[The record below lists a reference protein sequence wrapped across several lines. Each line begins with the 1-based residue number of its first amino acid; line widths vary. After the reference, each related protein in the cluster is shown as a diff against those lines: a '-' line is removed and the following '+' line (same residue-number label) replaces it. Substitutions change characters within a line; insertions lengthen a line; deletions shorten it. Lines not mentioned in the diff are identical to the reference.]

1 MRKCVWNL
9 FVAICVLLMSI
20 PTVAWADEP
29 TEAMPETAEVMS
41 EGRNNIEA
49 AEVRSTSDEAVL
61 LADDAELLS
70 ATSTVQITYSGQVV
84 DTFNGVSAKYI
95 PGTGNS
101 NTGSYS
107 CAGYVHTYYST
118 IYGITVS
125 NLLTGKTPNAS
136 NGSFSVTSSPEPG
149 DIGYQLNS
157 RDSGHWFIIKEVNG
171 DGSYT
176 IIEQNWKWES
186 SGATYCNVN
195 RHVSY
200 SATKGFKV
208 FRWSGKPSPT
218 PPANHN
224 PIIHLDSA
232 DSPSPGKVHVVGWAY
247 DPDDKSAQ
255 LDIHVYAWSSD
266 NQPSGL
272 GIIQANIPRGEHH
285 AFEATLSTDISGEY
299 MIRCAAINVG
309 EGENSWS
316 EEGWTVNI
324 AVNHSPII
332 HLEKADSPSPGKVH
346 VLGWA
351 YDPDDKSAQLDI
363 HAYAWDSANQPSGLG
378 VIKANISHDGIDET
392 YHCGK
397 LHGFEAT
404 LPTNISGEY
413 MIRCAAIN
421 VGEGENSW
429 SEEGWT
435 VTIQKDTEAPKVTAA
450 SLSNISGN
458 KCTFSIT
465 ATDNVKVDHVDF
477 HVWCDT
483 WTQSGE
489 TVYQAKQ
496 SGNNWSYDIP
506 LNLSNGKKWLM
517 DARVYDLSG
526 NQTLSSGNTVPGAL
540 LRFYTITFN
549 ANGGSCST
557 ANKQVIGAR
566 YWLRG
571 QVGDTYVCTYGDLPT
586 PTRDGYAFDGWYTE
600 SNGGSKITKDSK
612 VTIAENQTLYAHW
625 KDTQSPVITQIS
637 GPYDLSPNGYTFK
650 ITATDTAGVAKV
662 RALSWVDPVENA
674 VKTWTDATKSGNEWT
689 VSVQRNGENNGNSS
703 AWRTDLYAY
712 DAAENA
718 SLCKQILLYYCTVTF
733 DANGGD
739 CATANKAVFRGGYL
753 TNYTDSVDF
762 HLKYGDLPTP
772 TRSGYTFDGWYTA
785 LEDGEQVTAE
795 SEVAVRTNHTLY
807 AHWSV
812 NVEITKVV
820 PHNLSPNGYTLNVT
834 TSDAVSSVRALS
846 WVDPAETAEKIWDDA
861 TKSGSEWIV
870 SVKRN
875 GENNDGLPWRT
886 NLYAYDGAGNSS
898 LPENILIYYYTV
910 SFNAN
915 GGVCDTNRKEIFSG
929 SHLTDWANS
938 RDFNLKYGDLPVPTR
953 DGYAFDGWY
962 TDADAGEKVTEES
975 KVTATKNHALYAHWT
990 KKPAPPDSS
999 ALQIIV
1005 GSVSASK
1012 GSVVDIPV
1020 TIKNNPGIS
1029 GATLAVSYDK
1039 SVLTLTSITKGAV
1052 FENGSYTSYPE
1063 NGVVQW
1069 YHTENVTG
1077 DGVLFTFQFTVDGNA
1092 QNGNYNIAVGL
1103 RDGIPA
1109 NLSNADS
1116 NIVNA
1121 QFISGVLEITSG
1133 IRGDVTGDGVVAI
1146 NDVVKV
1152 ARAVAGSLT
1161 LTEAERTVA
1170 DVTGEGVIAINDV
1183 VKLARYIAGSIATLQ
1198 SAEASSLSSGESAVI
1213 EVATVSGKP
1222 GEAVRV
1228 PVSITSNPG
1237 IAGLQ
1242 LDVRFDNGLTLKNV
1256 VQGDILSGEN
1266 FTPDVSAGRIQ
1277 WYYEQA
1283 NVTNTGVL
1291 FTLEFEIGA
1300 EAQNGDAYA
1309 VTVNVKDGISA
1320 NLSDYDSNPVNAEF
1334 KPGKIQ
1340 ISETADNTA
1349 ITTVS
1354 RNGNTITA
1362 NVVCAD
1368 SNATVFCAVYNNSGK
1383 MIAVRSAQITGES
1396 SYQFQ
1401 FDGQQFDY
1409 AKAFIVDSDLRPLCE
1424 SKRS

>member
-1 MRKCVWNL
+1 MRKRVLSLCMALCMTLTLFPTATWADELPKTISEIVEVVPEVMEEDVNRLDNNL
-9 FVAICVLLMSI
+9 MERVSQAFPHDGEFATLSSAITVYKQTDSRWSGYAYGYGTNDDGSTWPATIGTSGCGLLSYTNAVYYLNGSFINPTILADYALKYGYRPTGGGTAYGLYKSFADNRGSTYGIAYVGAVSGYANLKANIQKGYVAICHVPGHIMAIVDYNSSDGTYLLLDSY
-20 PTVAWADEP
+20 PSGNRGTYSTGGYAWKTQAQL
-29 TEAMPETAEVMS
+29 
-41 EGRNNIEA
+41 NNLKVESDFYIIK
-49 AEVRSTSDEAVL
+49 STSPAP
-61 LADDAELLS
+61 
-70 ATSTVQITYSGQVV
+70 SG
-84 DTFNGVSAKYI
+84 
-95 PGTGNS
+95 
-101 NTGSYS
+101 
-107 CAGYVHTYYST
+107 
-118 IYGITVS
+118 
-125 NLLTGKTPNAS
+125 
-136 NGSFSVTSSPEPG
+136 
-149 DIGYQLNS
+149 
-157 RDSGHWFIIKEVNG
+157 
-171 DGSYT
+171 
-176 IIEQNWKWES
+176 
-186 SGATYCNVN
+186 N
-195 RHVSY
+195 R
-200 SATKGFKV
+200 
-208 FRWSGKPSPT
+208 SPT
-218 PPANHN
+218 A
-224 PIIHLDSA
+224 IFDLAEST
-232 DSPSPGKVHVVGWAY
+232 SPGKLHVRGWAF
-247 DPDDKSAQ
+247 DPDDTAVQ
-255 LDIHVYAWSSD
+255 LSIHVY
-266 NQPSGL
+266 L
-272 GIIQANIPRGEHH
+272 GTENDTGTA
-285 AFEATLSTDISGEY
+285 
-299 MIRCAAINVG
+299 CAAIAADKHRPDVDDVHHCGAYHGFDDTIDISQNGTYTVRVAALDATEGGAKATWLAYKDQVTISNNSPTLNFEVAESTSPGKLHVRGWAFDPDDTAAQLSIHVYLGNETDVGTCYANIAADKHRQDVDNVFHCG
-309 EGENSWS
+309 AYHGFEDTIDIPQNGTYTVRVAALDATEGGAKATWLAYKEQVTISNSSPTLNFEVAESTSPGKLHVRGWAFDPDDTAAQLSIHVYLGSESDPGSACAAIAADKHRPDVDNVHHCGAYHGFEDTIDVTQSGTYTVRVAALDTTEGGAKASWS
-316 EEGWTVNI
+316 E
-324 AVNHSPII
+324 
-332 HLEKADSPSPGKVH
+332 
-346 VLGWA
+346 
-351 YDPDDKSAQLDI
+351 
-363 HAYAWDSANQPSGLG
+363 YATQ
-378 VIKANISHDGIDET
+378 
-392 YHCGK
+392 
-397 LHGFEAT
+397 
-404 LPTNISGEY
+404 
-413 MIRCAAIN
+413 
-421 VGEGENSW
+421 
-429 SEEGWT
+429 
-435 VTIQKDTEAPKVTAA
+435 VTIQKDTEAPKVTNA

-458 KCTFSIT
+458 KCTFTIT

-517 DARVYDLSG
+517 DARVYDPSG

-571 QVGDTYVCTYGDLPT
+571 QFGDTYVCTYGDLLT

-600 SNGGSKITKDSK
+600 SNGGNKITKDSK

-637 GPYDLSPNGYTFK
+637 GPYNLSPNGYTFK

-674 VKTWTDATKSGNEWT
+674 VKTWTDAAKSGNEWT

-718 SLCKQILLYYCTVTF
+718 SLCKQILIYYCTVTF

-762 HLKYGDLPTP
+762 HLKYGDLPMP

-785 LEDGEQVTAE
+785 LEDGEQITAE
-795 SEVAVRTNHTLY
+795 SEVAARTNHT
-807 AHWSV
+807 
-812 NVEITKVV
+812 
-820 PHNLSPNGYTLNVT
+820 
-834 TSDAVSSVRALS
+834 
-846 WVDPAETAEKIWDDA
+846 
-861 TKSGSEWIV
+861 
-870 SVKRN
+870 
-875 GENNDGLPWRT
+875 
-886 NLYAYDGAGNSS
+886 
-898 LPENILIYYYTV
+898 
-910 SFNAN
+910 
-915 GGVCDTNRKEIFSG
+915 
-929 SHLTDWANS
+929 
-938 RDFNLKYGDLPVPTR
+938 
-953 DGYAFDGWY
+953 
-962 TDADAGEKVTEES
+962 
-975 KVTATKNHALYAHWT
+975 LYAHWT

-999 ALQIIV
+999 VLQIIA
-1005 GSVSASK
+1005 GSVSAPK

-1020 TIKNNPGIS
+1020 TIENNPGIS

-1039 SVLTLTSITKGAV
+1039 SALTLTSITKGTV
-1052 FENGSYTSYPE
+1052 FENGSYTAYPE

-1133 IRGDVTGDGVVAI
+1133 IRGDATGDGVVAI

-1152 ARAVAGSLT
+1152 ARAVGGSLT
-1161 LTEAERTVA
+1161 LTESEKTLA
-1170 DVTGEGVIAINDV
+1170 DVTGDGVIAINDV
-1183 VKLARYIAGSIATLQ
+1183 VKLARYVAGSIATLQ
-1198 SAEASSLSSGESAVI
+1198 SAEAASLSGGESAVI

-1222 GEAVRV
+1222 GESVRV

-1309 VTVNVKDGISA
+1309 VTVNVKDGIAA
-1320 NLSDYDSNPVNAEF
+1320 NLSDYDFNPVNAEF
-1334 KPGKIQ
+1334 KSGKIQ
-1340 ISETADNTA
+1340 IDETSDN
-1349 ITTVS
+1349 IVINTVS

-1362 NVVCAD
+1362 NVVCVD

-1383 MIAVRSAQITGES
+1383 MIAVRSVQITGES

-1409 AKAFIVDSDLRPLCE
+1409 AKAFIVDGNFCPLCE
-1424 SKRS
+1424 SKKS